1 MTKPNNMNPTTLP
14 RRTVGEWT
22 IRSQHVYSEPFA
34 DVAVDAVFTAPSGQT
49 LTVPAF
55 YDGDNT
61 WRVRF
66 NPGEAG
72 AWSMRT
78 VAVPAD
84 PDLAIERFF
93 EVTEHAARGFL
104 QATPGQAWG
113 FAYESGEPA
122 FILGDTTY
130 NLFGAAHCDLDAG
143 GFMRRR
149 SQQGFNLLRV
159 RVPVSPFH
167 PPDGYND
174 WQTRRT
180 WAWGGSEQSPRFDR
194 FNLDYFETVDRMVNL
209 AESLGLGLEMIMEA
223 WGFEFPFNSRNIFV
237 PEWEELWLRYLIARY
252 DAYNCL
258 YFWTPM
264 NEYEYYPNGDWHHKP
279 VSDRW
284 AMRISRWIKR
294 AAQHGHIVSIHNG
307 PRLPAFAQRFA
318 ADPEAI
324 DAVMFQEWGSNDR
337 ERGWLAA
344 GIEESDRA
352 ESWRLAWLGRL
363 RRVRLRAQ
371 R

>member
-93 EVTEHAARGFL
+93 EVTEHAAHGFL

-149 SQQGFNLLRV
+149 SQQGFNLLHVARAGQ
-159 RVPVSPFH
+159 PL
-167 PPDGYND
+167 PP
-174 WQTRRT
+174 TRRL
-180 WAWGGSEQSPRFDR
+180 Q
-194 FNLDYFETVDRMVNL
+194 
-209 AESLGLGLEMIMEA
+209 
-223 WGFEFPFNSRNIFV
+223 
-237 PEWEELWLRYLIARY
+237 
-252 DAYNCL
+252 
-258 YFWTPM
+258 
-264 NEYEYYPNGDWHHKP
+264 
-279 VSDRW
+279 
-284 AMRISRWIKR
+284 
-294 AAQHGHIVSIHNG
+294 
-307 PRLPAFAQRFA
+307 RL
-318 ADPEAI
+318 ADPAH
-324 DAVMFQEWGSNDR
+324 
-337 ERGWLAA
+337 
-344 GIEESDRA
+344 
-352 ESWRLAWLGRL
+352 LGVGRQRTVAPL
-363 RRVRLRAQ
+363 RPF
-371 R
+371 